1 MTLRHLFEPTDNTR
15 LAHLSGAYDA
25 DWRAIKAASVL
36 GGVPGIA
43 YSHFTSADGVRQ
55 PRVARIVEA
64 YDAAQLG
71 KVRST

>member
-25 DWRAIKAASVL
+25 HWRTIEAASVL
-36 GGVPGIA
+36 GIA
-43 YSHFTSADGVRQ
+43 FSQFTSADVVRQ
-55 PRVARIVEA
+55 PLVARIAEV